1 MQDIGSGLRNV
12 SKGSKKGVSQEHANQ
27 LAVTNAGYK
36 YTRNMHL
43 GIPQIPNLKMDK
55 QFAGDRRA
63 VVYKHDNENKVYIS
77 YTGTNYSKKADLDT
91 MANIIRGDE

>member
-1 MQDIGSGLRNV
+1 MWKGPDEAESAPAAPPVPATEPATESEPPYATTGPWMQDIGSGLQNV

-43 GIPQIPNLKMDK
+43 GIPP
-55 QFAGDRRA
+55 
-63 VVYKHDNENKVYIS
+63 V
-77 YTGTNYSKKADLDT
+77 
-91 MANIIRGDE
+91 